1 MNAFYLTLPSDASMN
16 VFPNNTLTSYI
27 TRLPRPIE
35 LTGRW
40 EVGLVEIQYP
50 HTWYNVSEDAYR
62 RFIIGKLQA
71 PGESEEENSYQEY
84 TFVLPAGYYT
94 KDTLIKQIEDEANGV
109 VLSSPP
115 NKAFQFKYDEV
126 TEKLWTKI
134 EGYKMKV
141 GPEMRRLLGLDN
153 RGRMLGPGI
162 EVGAEILDID
172 PIHSMYIYC
181 DVLEPRVVG
190 DTMAPPL
197 RVVPISGEHGEM
209 ITRTYQNV
217 HYIPIQKKMFQELEL
232 NLRTDTRQLIPF
244 ERGKVTITLHFRKR
258 STL

>member
-35 LTGRW
+35 FTGRW

-50 HTWYNVSEDAYR
+50 HTWYDVSEYAYR
-62 RFIIGKLQA
+62 WFIIGKLRA
-71 PGESEEENSYQEY
+71 PGESEENSYQEY

-141 GPEMRRLLGLDN
+141 GLKC
-153 RGRMLGPGI
+153 
-162 EVGAEILDID
+162 VA
-172 PIHSMYIYC
+172 C
-181 DVLEPRVVG
+181 
-190 DTMAPPL
+190 
-197 RVVPISGEHGEM
+197 
-209 ITRTYQNV
+209 
-217 HYIPIQKKMFQELEL
+217 
-232 NLRTDTRQLIPF
+232 
-244 ERGKVTITLHFRKR
+244 
-258 STL
+258 

>member
-62 RFIIGKLQA
+62 RFIIGKLQT

-94 KDTLIKQIEDEANGV
+94 KDTLIKQIEDEANCL
-109 VLSSPP
+109 VLQTKRFSS
-115 NKAFQFKYDEV
+115 N
-126 TEKLWTKI
+126 
-134 EGYKMKV
+134 M
-141 GPEMRRLLGLDN
+141 MRWQKSC
-153 RGRMLGPGI
+153 GR
-162 EVGAEILDID
+162 
-172 PIHSMYIYC
+172 
-181 DVLEPRVVG
+181 
-190 DTMAPPL
+190 
-197 RVVPISGEHGEM
+197 
-209 ITRTYQNV
+209 
-217 HYIPIQKKMFQELEL
+217 K
-232 NLRTDTRQLIPF
+232 
-244 ERGKVTITLHFRKR
+244 
-258 STL
+258 